1 MDVSLDMPP
10 EAWSEELLREDEQNR
25 ERALDIESFIIEAPA
40 GAGKTELLT
49 QRFLKLLGQAEEPE
63 EIVALTF
70 TNKAAGEMRERI
82 QESLRCARDDE
93 APAEVAHKRKTFALA
108 QAVLV
113 RSAERGWQIEMQPGR
128 LRLITIDALC
138 TRLARQMPLLTRFG
152 AQPGLAED
160 AQRHYAEAARR
171 TLEHLESSGEHA
183 EAVAVTLDY
192 LDNDV
197 TRLASLLADMLARR
211 EQWREVAQFD
221 HPESAIHDA
230 VQAMVD
236 EELAQIADVLD
247 EDWQR
252 RLMPMARF
260 AAAQLGGGVLQD
272 WMEPLLP
279 DTGQLPLW
287 RALAD
292 LLLTKENEPRKI
304 VTVKQGFPAAKEFK
318 SQKDAMLEILAALDA
333 RRVGALQRLRELP
346 QPNHANDTVVR
357 ALVRLMKLAAAELW
371 LVFREHGEVD
381 FGELAARAIDALGDE
396 LDPTD
401 LGLRLDYRIRHL
413 LVDEFQ
419 DTSPLQIDLLK
430 RLTAGWQAGD
440 GRTLFAVGD
449 PMQSI
454 YRFRRAEVGLFLR
467 AAQTGIGGLRLMPLR
482 LSRNNRSCP
491 EVVSWINAH
500 FPAVFPAD
508 DDPVRGEIR
517 YRPFVATRD
526 TLPQAGVAVHPLIQ
540 DAQADEE
547 AAAQDEAQAIIKL
560 IAAER
565 QIDPQR
571 QIAVLVRARNH
582 LSALVTAL
590 RRQAAHCPPEAQA
603 DWRFTA
609 VDIEPLVERQ
619 VVQDLIALT
628 RALHHRADRLNWLAI
643 LRAPW
648 CGLTLADLF
657 ALAGDDHMTT
667 VWSLMNDAERLSRLS
682 DDGQQRLGHL
692 CTVMAEA
699 LAGQGRQRRRVWVE
713 DVWKKL
719 GGPLCLA
726 HADEQLDAQA
736 FFKRLE
742 ALDAAG
748 RFAIDRLENDM
759 EGLFAAPDVQADG
772 RLQLMT
778 IHKSKGLE
786 FDTIILPGLHRKT
799 SGNDAS
805 LLAWDSVSLPE
816 GERLLVAPVN
826 PRRADKMVP
835 SLYDF
840 LQKLE
845 KQRKENEEAR
855 VLYVAATRAI
865 RCLHLVGTVFCKAS
879 DSGREIALPSAT
891 SPLGRLWPALEAD
904 FVNAGQEMADIPATA
919 ACEAPLAEFVPQLV
933 RQKKPQ
939 LPTAWQAP
947 AGLAGAVYRE
957 ELATNALAAALGTL
971 THACLEQIAGHVKEW
986 DAVRLA
992 HLQPAAER
1000 WLAGRGWPQAESTSG
1015 AARVIEMLRVTLN
1028 SADGQWVLRM
1038 HEGAVAELALSK
1050 VGAGDAVTQTR
1061 VVDRS
1066 FIDDGVRWIIDY
1078 KTAELGAQASDIVLA
1093 AHAERF
1099 RAQLEGYSD
1108 LFHGE
1113 GLPLQ
1118 LAIFYVAHGK
1128 LVRFAR

>member
-1 MDVSLDMPP
+1 MMDARPD
-10 EAWSEELLREDEQNR
+10 ELLREDGQNR

-82 QESLRCARDDE
+82 QQSLHNARDGQAPPE
-93 APAEVAHKRKTFALA
+93 AEHKRKTFDLARAALK
-108 QAVLV
+108 
-113 RSAERGWQIEMQPGR
+113 RSEDRGWQIDIQPGR
-128 LRLITIDALC
+128 LRLTTIDALC
-138 TRLARQMPLLTRFG
+138 ASLARQMPLLTRFG

-183 EAVAVTLDY
+183 EAVAIALGY

-197 TRLASLLADMLARR
+197 TRLASLLAGMLARR
-211 EQWREVAQFD
+211 EQWREVAKLD
-221 HPESAIHDA
+221 HPESAINDA
-230 VQAMVD
+230 AQAMVD
-236 EELAQIADVLD
+236 EALAQVAEVLD
-247 EDWQR
+247 EDWQQ
-252 RLMPMARF
+252 RLMPLARF
-260 AAAQLGGGVLQD
+260 AAAQLGGGILQD
-272 WMEPLLP
+272 WTEPLLP
-279 DTGQLPLW
+279 DAGQLPLW
-287 RALAD
+287 RALTD
-292 LLLTKENEPRKI
+292 LLLTQKDEPRKT
-304 VTVKQGFPAAKEFK
+304 VTVNVGFPAGKEFK
-318 SQKDAMLEILAALDA
+318 SQKDALLEILAALDA
-333 RRVGALQRLRELP
+333 RAVGALQRLRELP
-346 QPNHANDTVVR
+346 QPDHAHDAVVR

-371 LVFREHGEVD
+371 LVFREQGEVD

-430 RLTAGWQAGD
+430 RLTAGWQTGD

-454 YRFRRAEVGLFLR
+454 YRFRKAEVGLFLR
-467 AAQTGIGGLRLMPLR
+467 AAQTGIGGLRLTPLR

-491 EVVSWINAH
+491 EVVDWINAH
-500 FPAVFPAD
+500 FPAVFPPH

-517 YRPFVATRD
+517 YRPFAATRA
-526 TLPQAGVAVHPLIQ
+526 TLPQAGVVVHPLLL

-547 AAAQDEAQAIIKL
+547 AAARREAQAIIEL

-565 QIDPQR
+565 QAGPQR

-582 LSALVTAL
+582 LAALVTAL
-590 RRQAAHCPPEAQA
+590 RRQAAQCPPQEQA

-619 VVQDLIALT
+619 AVQDVIALT

-657 ALAGDDHMTT
+657 ALAGDDQAATI
-667 VWSLMNDAERLSRLS
+667 WSLMHDTERLARLS
-682 DDGQQRLGHL
+682 ADGQQRLGHL
-692 CTVMAEA
+692 RTVMAEA
-699 LAGQGRQRRRVWVE
+699 LAGQGRQRRRIWVE
-713 DVWKKL
+713 DAWKKL
-719 GGPLCLA
+719 GGPQCLA
-726 HADEQLDAQA
+726 HAGELLDVQA
-736 FFKRLE
+736 FFKRLD

-748 RFAIDRLENDM
+748 RFAIDTLEDDM
-759 EGLFAAPDVQADG
+759 AGLFAAADAQADG

-786 FDTIILPGLHRKT
+786 FDTVILPGLHRKT
-799 SGNDAS
+799 SGNDAP
-805 LLAWDSVSLPE
+805 LLAWDSISLPE
-816 GERLLVAPVN
+816 GERLLAAPVN
-826 PRRADKMVP
+826 PRRAGEAAP

-865 RCLHLVGTVFCKAS
+865 RCVHLVGAVSRKESAN
-879 DSGREIALPSAT
+879 GAEIAPPSAA
-891 SPLGRLWPALEAD
+891 SPLGRLWPVLEAA
-904 FVNAGQEMADIPATA
+904 FAEAGQGTQGKTETA
-919 ACEAPLAEFVPQLV
+919 VFDSPLAEFVPQLV
-933 RQKKPQ
+933 RQQKPQ
-939 LPTAWQAP
+939 VPAAWQAP
-947 AGLAGAVYRE
+947 TLSIDSAYRE
-957 ELATNALAAALGTL
+957 EPATNALAAALGTL
-971 THACLEQIAGHVKEW
+971 THACLEQIAGHVEDW
-986 DAVRLA
+986 DAARLA
-992 HLQPAAER
+992 NLQPAAER
-1000 WLAGRGWPQAESTSG
+1000 WLASRGWPQAESASG
-1015 AARVIEMLRVTLN
+1015 AARVIGILRTALN
-1028 SADGQWVLRM
+1028 SADGQWVLRAR
-1038 HEGAVAELALSK
+1038 EGAVAELALSK
-1050 VGAGDAVTQTR
+1050 VGAGGTAMNTLETR

-1066 FIDDGVRWIIDY
+1066 FIDNGVRWIIDY
-1078 KTAELGAQASDIVLA
+1078 KTADLGTHASEAELAT
-1093 AHAERF
+1093 HAGRF
-1099 RAQLEGYSD
+1099 RAQLQAYAI
-1108 LFHGE
+1108 LFADE
-1113 GLPLQ
+1113 SLPQ
-1118 LAIFYVAHGK
+1118 RLAIFYVAHGK
-1128 LVRFAR
+1128 LITLAN